1 MCGGIQYQD
10 HKIYFPQPDARLPV
24 KLRHGG
30 VTWII
35 WGRRKEEAIGNFP
48 IKIDTVIKV
57 LCIFM
62 QNYGVRKYMP
72 IFHS

>member
-24 KLRHGG
+24 KLRHGD

-35 WGRRKEEAIGNFP
+35 WGRRKEEAIDKFPNGGTSRWNFQ
-48 IKIDTVIKV
+48 VFSS
-57 LCIFM
+57 IFL
-62 QNYGVRKYMP
+62 R
-72 IFHS
+72 IS